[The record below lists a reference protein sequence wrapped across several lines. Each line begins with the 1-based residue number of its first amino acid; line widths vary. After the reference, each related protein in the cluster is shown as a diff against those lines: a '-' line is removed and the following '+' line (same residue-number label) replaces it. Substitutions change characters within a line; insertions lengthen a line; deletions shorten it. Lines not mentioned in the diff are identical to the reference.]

1 MSWIEIDEEVLRKI
15 EEGAEPFYDSPNDAL
30 RRTFGL
36 PSVDGPSC
44 AQVPASR
51 EPRGGDGARPRRS
64 RASAGELLPLE
75 DYELPLLR
83 ALSQLG
89 GSATKNQ
96 VTEAVEELLGERLKL
111 RDREPLAGGEVR
123 WENRLGFA
131 RLGAV
136 GRGHLRADS
145 RRGFWE
151 LAEAGIER
159 LGEIEAELGRPG
171 TEGR

>member
-1 MSWIEIDEEVLRKI
+1 MSWIEIDGEVLRKI
-15 EEGAEPFYDSPNDAL
+15 EEGAEPFFDSPNDAL

-36 PSVDGPSC
+36 APVERPSC
-44 AQVPASR
+44 EAVPR
-51 EPRGGDGARPRRS
+51 VEPPEGAPPIRGRPS
-64 RASAGELLPLE
+64 RARSCELLPLE

-83 ALSQLG
+83 ALSGLG
-89 GSATKNQ
+89 GSAPSAQ
-96 VTEAVEELLGERLKL
+96 VADAVEQLLGERLKL
-111 RDREPLAGGEVR
+111 RDREPLASGDVR

-131 RLGAV
+131 RLRAV
-136 GRGHLRADS
+136 ERGYLRPDS
-145 RRGFWE
+145 RRGIWE